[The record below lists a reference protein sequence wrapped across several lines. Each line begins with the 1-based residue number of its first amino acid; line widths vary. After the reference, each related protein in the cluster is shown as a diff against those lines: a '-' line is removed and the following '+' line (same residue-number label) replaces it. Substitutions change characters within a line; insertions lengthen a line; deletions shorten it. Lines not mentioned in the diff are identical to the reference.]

1 MEEPEV
7 PFARGKENASFLKVE
22 ALYSHLRDAGFCL
35 KARLWGKGFLGTRS
49 LLNLIL
55 LLLHLLHFSVYDW
68 FVYMFVCAARKCLV
82 PTKVIGGH

>member
-68 FVYMFVCAARKCLV
+68 FVYMFVQPVSAWFPPRS
-82 PTKVIGGH
+82 